1 MLEEESLS
9 FLTGA
14 RSVEAFVRFFAGDAE
29 TDGFLTGK
37 REVEATLEEL
47 LVAGIVSRCRGC
59 VCVRLSKLTKEV
71 DVDDP
76 G

>member
-1 MLEEESLS
+1 MEEEESLS

-47 LVAGIVSRCRGC
+47 LVAGIVSCCRGC
-59 VCVRLSKLTKEV
+59 VCLLKLTKEV
-71 DVDDP
+71 DVDVP